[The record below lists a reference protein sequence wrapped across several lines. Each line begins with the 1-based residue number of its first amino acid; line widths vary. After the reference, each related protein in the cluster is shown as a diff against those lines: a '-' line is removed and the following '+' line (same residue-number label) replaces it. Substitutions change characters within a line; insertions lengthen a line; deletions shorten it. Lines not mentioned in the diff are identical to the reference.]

1 MVSLS
6 TDREDPSN
14 HHHCGGT
21 LVSSHYVVTAASCV
35 TWTEDGSAAVMHPS
49 NLWVTIGEH
58 RTSDQNETHMENI
71 IGVANIHIHGGFS
84 RANEHLHNIA
94 LLELDTVVNLYDYAP
109 ACLADTRDYFDG
121 LMAQV
126 YGFGVFDSDSEGTL
140 HEANVTIVKNTECSA
155 ASIRL
160 QSSIRPGILCA
171 GAGGDTEKGPCEVR
185 LKMEKSQQYQKQSYF
200 RLGDTLTRGVL

>member
-35 TWTEDGSAAVMHPS
+35 TWPEEDGSAAVMSSS
-49 NLWVTIGEH
+49 NLWVTLGEH

-71 IGVANIHIHGGFS
+71 IGVANIYIHGGF
-84 RANEHLHNIA
+84 NKKHTLHDIA
-94 LLELDTVVNLYDYAP
+94 LLELDTVVNLYNYAP
-109 ACLADTRDYFDG
+109 ACLASTQDYFDG

-126 YGFGVFDSDSEGTL
+126 YGFGVFDSDDNEGTL
-140 HEANVTIVKNTECSA
+140 HEANVTIVNSTVCSA
-155 ASIRL
+155 AIGS
-160 QSSIRPGILCA
+160 GMLCA

-185 LKMEKSQQYQKQSYF
+185 LKKEKSQLKQWQKQTYF

>member
-21 LVSSHYVVTAASCV
+21 LVSSHHIVTAASCV
-35 TWTEDGSAAVMHPS
+35 TWQEEDGAAAVMPPS
-49 NLWVTIGEH
+49 NLWVTLGEH
-58 RTSDQNETHMENI
+58 STGAQNETHMENN
-71 IGVANIHIHGGFS
+71 IGVAKIHIHGGF
-84 RANEHLHNIA
+84 NKKHTLHDIA

-109 ACLADTRDYFDG
+109 ACLANTQDYFDG

-126 YGFGVFDSDSEGTL
+126 YGFGVFDSEDNEGTL
-140 HEANVTIVKNTECSA
+140 HEANVTIVNNTECSA

-160 QSSIRPGILCA
+160 QSFIRLGMLCA

-185 LKMEKSQQYQKQSYF
+185 LKMEKSQVKQYAIAETNIF
-200 RLGDTLTRGVL
+200 

>member
-35 TWTEDGSAAVMHPS
+35 TWQEEDGAAAVMPPS
-49 NLWVTIGEH
+49 NLWVTLGEH
-58 RTSDQNETHMENI
+58 STSDQNETHMENI
-71 IGVANIHIHGGFS
+71 IGVAKIHTHGGFS

-94 LLELDTVVNLYDYAP
+94 LLELDSVVNLYNFAP
-109 ACLADTRDYFDG
+109 ACLASTQDYFDG

-126 YGFGVFDSDSEGTL
+126 HGFGVFDFPYKDNQGTL
-140 HEANVTIVKNTECSA
+140 HEADVTIVNNTACSA
-155 ASIRL
+155 AKANTTNF
-160 QSSIRPGILCA
+160 IRPGMLCA

-185 LKMEKSQQYQKQSYF
+185 LKMEKSQVKQYAIAETNIF
-200 RLGDTLTRGVL
+200 